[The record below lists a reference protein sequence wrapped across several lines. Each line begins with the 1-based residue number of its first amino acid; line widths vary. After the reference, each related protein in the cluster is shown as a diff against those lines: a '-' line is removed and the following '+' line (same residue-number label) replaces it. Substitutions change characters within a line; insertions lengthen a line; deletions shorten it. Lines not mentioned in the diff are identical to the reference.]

1 MSRRPGFLRRSVQN
15 EQRRRAQQRDADRAA
30 GAAFRWAA
38 IGVAILMVLALT
50 VGFGGNMALTERLA
64 AWAFLGQPVLF
75 GLSWVDIAAIL
86 GVIAVAALFLYR
98 DWRRTRD

>member
-1 MSRRPGFLRRSVQN
+1 
-15 EQRRRAQQRDADRAA
+15 
-30 GAAFRWAA
+30 
-38 IGVAILMVLALT
+38 MVLALT
-50 VGFGGNMALTERLA
+50 AGFVVNMALTERLA